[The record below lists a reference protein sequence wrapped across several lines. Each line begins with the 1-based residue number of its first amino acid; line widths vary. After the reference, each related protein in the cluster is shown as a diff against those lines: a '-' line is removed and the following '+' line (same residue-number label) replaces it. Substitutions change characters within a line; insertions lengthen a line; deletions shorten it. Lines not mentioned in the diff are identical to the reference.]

1 MIGPFSIKLKS
12 IYVCFLPKIMK
23 PLRKSTKRKGE
34 MLRQAQHDDTGPF
47 SHSEEQPG
55 EEPGFMQSSQKTSPK
70 IRVLSE
76 DLANQIA
83 AGEVVERPASVVKEL
98 VENSIDAGATIIRL
112 DIEGGG
118 KKKIRIMDNGM
129 GMAPEECRLA
139 FSRHATSKISRF
151 EDLETIHSLGFRGE
165 ALASIASV
173 AKVRCSSARNESEG
187 GKLIVVE
194 GGEILEEKDIACP
207 QGTTVEVAQLFYVT
221 PARSKFLKGDSTEF
235 SHITQVITQQAL
247 AYPNIQFLLTHNGR
261 EVINTLPTDQ
271 LHYRIAELFGADLAK
286 FLLEVEAKS
295 GEYQLH
301 GYVSSPVYTRSNRSA
316 QYCFINGRFVR
327 DKVILHATQQGYS
340 HLLPKG
346 QHPVMFLYL
355 TMDPHLLDVN
365 VHPSKAEV
373 RFAFQQDV
381 HQFVAHGVRDALE
394 KNQQVDVTEPQD
406 DIPLEAS
413 VNLPPSSPR
422 TSYQVPEWIDKSHTP
437 HQGDLSHSLRTMM
450 GQDPSQVTWFDK
462 APTPVAN
469 LIYSEFEPLGQLDR
483 SFIIM
488 QGKKGLLVVDQH
500 VAHERILYERFRSA
514 AKNRKVEVQKLL
526 FPLAIALSPGESEL
540 LHPHLAR
547 LLDLGLELESFGQNE
562 FLLRSVPAVLKNGD
576 HEKLLRETIEL
587 LPKGTHEDVLDEK
600 YEQVLIM
607 MSCRNAIKINHSLN
621 LDQIRK
627 LISDLEQTSMP
638 YTCPHGRPISLL
650 FDIDDILKKFL
661 RR

>member
-151 EDLETIHSLGFRGE
+151 EDLETIHS
-165 ALASIASV
+165 
-173 AKVRCSSARNESEG
+173 RNESEG

-562 FLLRSVPAVLKNGD
+562 FLLRSVPAILKNGD

>member
-1 MIGPFSIKLKS
+1 MSL
-12 IYVCFLPKIMK
+12 
-23 PLRKSTKRKGE
+23 
-34 MLRQAQHDDTGPF
+34 
-47 SHSEEQPG
+47 
-55 EEPGFMQSSQKTSPK
+55 SSQKISPK

-194 GGEILEEKDIACP
+194 GGEILEEKDVACP
-207 QGTTVEVAQLFYVT
+207 QGTTLEVAQLFYVT

-247 AYPNIQFLLTHNGR
+247 AYPNIQFLLTHNSR

-295 GEYQLH
+295 GEYKLK

-562 FLLRSVPAVLKNGD
+562 FLLRSVPAILKNGD

>member
-1 MIGPFSIKLKS
+1 MSL
-12 IYVCFLPKIMK
+12 
-23 PLRKSTKRKGE
+23 
-34 MLRQAQHDDTGPF
+34 
-47 SHSEEQPG
+47 
-55 EEPGFMQSSQKTSPK
+55 SSQKILPK

-98 VENSIDAGATIIRL
+98 VENSIDAGATLIRL

-129 GMAPEECRLA
+129 GMAPEECCLA

-562 FLLRSVPAVLKNGD
+562 FLLRSVPAILKNGD

>member
-1 MIGPFSIKLKS
+1 MSIS
-12 IYVCFLPKIMK
+12 PQ
-23 PLRKSTKRKGE
+23 E
-34 MLRQAQHDDTGPF
+34 A
-47 SHSEEQPG
+47 
-55 EEPGFMQSSQKTSPK
+55 SPK

-98 VENSIDAGATIIRL
+98 VENSIDAGATTIRL

-129 GMAPEECRLA
+129 GMAPDECRLA
-139 FSRHATSKISRF
+139 FSRHATSKISKF

-173 AKVRCSSARNESEG
+173 SKVRCTSSRNESEG
-187 GKLIVVE
+187 GRLLVVE
-194 GGEILEEKDIACP
+194 GGEIMEEKDVACP
-207 QGTTVEVAQLFYVT
+207 QGTTLEIAQLFYVT

-286 FLLEVEAKS
+286 FLLEVEYQS
-295 GEYQLH
+295 GDYHLK
-301 GYVSSPVYTRSNRSA
+301 GYVSSPVHTRSSRSA

-346 QHPVMFLYL
+346 QHPAMFLYL
-355 TMDPHLLDVN
+355 TMDPRLLDVN

-381 HQFVAHGVRDALE
+381 HQFVAHGIRSALE
-394 KNQQVDVTEPQD
+394 KNQQVSADSTVRED
-406 DIPLEAS
+406 HDIPLGEHS
-413 VNLPPSSPR
+413 RDEHPKQFSPR
-422 TSYQVPEWIDKSHTP
+422 PSYQVPQWADRSHP
-437 HQGDLSHSLRTMM
+437 SNRGDLSHSLRTMM
-450 GQDPSQVTWFDK
+450 EPPTSQVTWFDK
-462 APTPVAN
+462 APTPVSN

-488 QGKKGLLVVDQH
+488 QGKQGVLVVDQH
-500 VAHERILYERFRSA
+500 VAHERILYERFLASA
-514 AKNRKVEVQKLL
+514 KSRKVEVQTLL
-526 FPLAIALSPGESEL
+526 FPLTIELTPGESEL
-540 LHPHLAR
+540 LNPHLER
-547 LLDLGLELESFGQNE
+547 LLELGLELESFGKNE
-562 FLLRSVPAVLKNGD
+562 FLLRSVPAILKNGD

-587 LPKGTHEDVLDEK
+587 LPKGSHEDVLNER
-600 YEQVLIM
+600 YEDVLIM
-607 MSCRNAIKINHSLN
+607 MSCRNAIKINHTLN

-650 FDIDDILKKFL
+650 FEMDDILRKFL
-661 RR
+661 RK

>member
-1 MIGPFSIKLKS
+1 MSVP
-12 IYVCFLPKIMK
+12 PQKI
-23 PLRKSTKRKGE
+23 
-34 MLRQAQHDDTGPF
+34 
-47 SHSEEQPG
+47 
-55 EEPGFMQSSQKTSPK
+55 SPK

-98 VENSIDAGATIIRL
+98 VENSIDAGATMVRL
-112 DIEGGG
+112 DIERGG

-173 AKVRCSSARNESEG
+173 AKVRCTSSRDESEG
-187 GKLIVVE
+187 GRLIVVE
-194 GGEILEEKDIACP
+194 GGEMLEEKDVACP
-207 QGTTVEVAQLFYVT
+207 RGTTIEVAQLFYVT

-247 AYPNIQFLLTHNGR
+247 AYPEIQFVLTHNGR

-286 FLLEVEAKS
+286 FLLEVEAQS
-295 GEYQLH
+295 GDYQLK
-301 GYVSSPVYTRSNRSA
+301 GFVSSPVHTRSSRSA

-346 QHPVMFLYL
+346 QHPAMFLYL
-355 TMDPHLLDVN
+355 TMDPRLLDVN

-381 HQFVAHGVRDALE
+381 HQFVAHGIRSALE
-394 KNQQVDVTEPQD
+394 KNQQVPVDLTAREET
-406 DIPLEAS
+406 DIPLEGS
-413 VNLPPSSPR
+413 PKQFSPR
-422 TSYQVPEWIDKSHTP
+422 PSYQVPQWADRSHPTN
-437 HQGDLSHSLRTMM
+437 QGDLSQALRTMM
-450 GQDPSQVTWFDK
+450 VPENSPQVTFFDK
-462 APTPVAN
+462 APTPVSN
-469 LIYSEFEPLGQLDR
+469 LIYSEFEPMGQLDR

-488 QGKKGLLVVDQH
+488 QGKQGLLVVDQH
-500 VAHERILYERFRSA
+500 VAHERILYERFLAA
-514 AKNRKVEVQKLL
+514 AKNRKVEVQQLL
-526 FPLAIALSPGESEL
+526 FPLTIELSPGETESL
-540 LHPHLAR
+540 TPHLER
-547 LLDLGLELESFGQNE
+547 LLDLGLELETFGQNE
-562 FLLRSVPAVLKNGD
+562 FLLRSVPAILKNAD

-587 LPKGTHEDVLDEK
+587 LPKGTHEDVLNAK
-600 YEQVLIM
+600 YEDVLIM
-607 MSCRNAIKINHSLN
+607 MSCRNAIKVNHTLN

-650 FDIDDILKKFL
+650 FEMDDILKKFL

>member
-1 MIGPFSIKLKS
+1 MEWVWLLKNVVWPFLAMPPAKS
-12 IYVCFLPKIMK
+12 PG
-23 PLRKSTKRKGE
+23 LRTSR
-34 MLRQAQHDDTGPF
+34 PF
-47 SHSEEQPG
+47 
-55 EEPGFMQSSQKTSPK
+55 
-70 IRVLSE
+70 IRW
-76 DLANQIA
+76 DFA
-83 AGEVVERPASVVKEL
+83 
-98 VENSIDAGATIIRL
+98 
-112 DIEGGG
+112 
-118 KKKIRIMDNGM
+118 
-129 GMAPEECRLA
+129 
-139 FSRHATSKISRF
+139 
-151 EDLETIHSLGFRGE
+151 
-165 ALASIASV
+165 
-173 AKVRCSSARNESEG
+173 
-187 GKLIVVE
+187 GKLWQVSL
-194 GGEILEEKDIACP
+194 GGEILEEKDVACP
-207 QGTTVEVAQLFYVT
+207 QGTTLEVAQLFYVT

-247 AYPNIQFLLTHNGR
+247 AYPNIQFLLTHNSR

-295 GEYQLH
+295 GEYQLK

-381 HQFVAHGVRDALE
+381 HQFVAHGVRSALE
-394 KNQQVDVTEPQD
+394 KNQQVPVDLTAREEA
-406 DIPLEAS
+406 DIPLGEP
-413 VNLPPSSPR
+413 VNPPTSSPR
-422 TSYQVPEWIDKSHTP
+422 TGYQVPPWVDKSHTP
-437 HQGDLSHSLRTMM
+437 HRGDLSQALRTMM
-450 GQDPSQVTWFDK
+450 GQDPGPATSQVTWFDK
-462 APTPVAN
+462 APTPVSN
-469 LIYSEFEPLGQLDR
+469 LIYSEFEPIGQLDR

-500 VAHERILYERFRSA
+500 VAHERILYERFRGA
-514 AKNRKVEVQKLL
+514 AQTRKVEIQKLL

-540 LHPHLAR
+540 LNPHLAR
-547 LLDLGLELESFGQNE
+547 LLDMGLELEPFGQNE
-562 FLLRSVPAVLKNGD
+562 FLLRSVPEILKNGD

-587 LPKGTHEDVLDEK
+587 LPRGVHEDVLHEK

-607 MSCRNAIKINHSLN
+607 MSCRNAIKVNHSLN

-650 FDIDDILKKFL
+650 FDMDDILKKFL

>member
-1 MIGPFSIKLKS
+1 MSVP
-12 IYVCFLPKIMK
+12 
-23 PLRKSTKRKGE
+23 
-34 MLRQAQHDDTGPF
+34 
-47 SHSEEQPG
+47 
-55 EEPGFMQSSQKTSPK
+55 SQKIFPQ

-76 DLANQIA
+76 ELANQIA

-98 VENSIDAGATIIRL
+98 VENSIDAGATLIRL

-129 GMAPEECRLA
+129 GMSPEECRLA

-151 EDLETIHSLGFRGE
+151 EDLEAIQSLGFRGE
-165 ALASIASV
+165 ALPSIASV
-173 AKVRCSSARNESEG
+173 AKVRCTSARSESEG

-194 GGEILEEKDIACP
+194 GGEIMEEKEVACP
-207 QGTTVEVAQLFYVT
+207 QGTTLEVAQLFYVT

-235 SHITQVITQQAL
+235 SHITQVVTQQAL
-247 AYPNIQFLLTHNGR
+247 ANPQIQFLLTHNDR
-261 EVINTLPTDQ
+261 EVVNTLSTDQ
-271 LHYRIAELFGADLAK
+271 LHYRIAELFGPDLAK
-286 FLLEVEAKS
+286 SLLEVEAQS
-295 GEYQLH
+295 GDYHLT
-301 GYVSSPVYTRSNRSA
+301 GYVSSPVYTRSNRNA

-346 QHPVMFLYL
+346 QHPALFLYL
-355 TMDPHLLDVN
+355 TMDPKLLDVN

-381 HQFVAHGVRDALE
+381 HQFVANSVREALE
-394 KNQQVDVTEPQD
+394 KNQQIDLAKRNED
-406 DIPLEAS
+406 DIPLGE
-413 VNLPPSSPR
+413 
-422 TSYQVPEWIDKSHTP
+422 PEYSHTP
-437 HQGDLSHSLRTMM
+437 RQSYQPPKWVTAHSAEGDLSQALRTMLKPE
-450 GQDPSQVTWFDK
+450 DSDSSPQVTWFDK

-488 QGKKGLLVVDQH
+488 QGKQGILVVDQH
-500 VAHERILYERFRSA
+500 VAHERILYERFREA

-526 FPLAIALSPGESEL
+526 FPLPLELSPEETETL
-540 LHPHLAR
+540 MPHLAR
-547 LLDLGLELESFGQNE
+547 LLDLGLELEPFGKNE
-562 FLLRSVPAVLKNGD
+562 FLLRSVPAILKNGD
-576 HEKLLRETIEL
+576 HERLVREAIEA
-587 LPKGTHEDVLDEK
+587 LPREAFDDVLNEK
-600 YEQVLIM
+600 YVDVLIM
-607 MSCRNAIKINHSLN
+607 MSCRNAIKVNHALN

-650 FDIDDILKKFL
+650 FDMDDILKKFL
-661 RR
+661 RK

>member
-1 MIGPFSIKLKS
+1 MSVMP
-12 IYVCFLPKIMK
+12 
-23 PLRKSTKRKGE
+23 
-34 MLRQAQHDDTGPF
+34 
-47 SHSEEQPG
+47 
-55 EEPGFMQSSQKTSPK
+55 QKMTPK
-70 IRVLSE
+70 IRILSE

-98 VENSIDAGATIIRL
+98 VENSIDAGATTIRL

-129 GMAPEECRLA
+129 GMVPEECRLA

-151 EDLETIHSLGFRGE
+151 EDLESINSLGFRGE

-173 AKVRCSSARNESEG
+173 AKVRCTSARNESEG
-187 GKLIVVE
+187 GRLIVVE
-194 GGEILEEKDIACP
+194 GGEIKEEKDFACP
-207 QGTTVEVAQLFYVT
+207 QGTTLEIAQLFYVT

-235 SHITQVITQQAL
+235 SHITQVVTQQAL
-247 AYPNIQFLLTHNGR
+247 ANPNIQFTLTHNGR

-271 LHYRIAELFGADLAK
+271 LHYRIAELFGAELAK
-286 FLLEVEAKS
+286 NLLEVGSQS
-295 GEYQLH
+295 GDYHLQ

-373 RFAFQQDV
+373 RFAFQQEV
-381 HQFVAHGVRDALE
+381 HQFVAHGVRSALE
-394 KNQQVDVTEPQD
+394 NNQQVAVDLTAREET
-406 DIPLEAS
+406 DIPLETHS
-413 VNLPPSSPR
+413 QQPSARP
-422 TSYQVPEWIDKSHTP
+422 SYQPPQWADRSQP
-437 HQGDLSHSLRTMM
+437 ANQGDLSQALRTMM
-450 GQDPSQVTWFDK
+450 NPTPSQQVTWFDK
-462 APTPVAN
+462 APTPVSN

-488 QGKKGLLVVDQH
+488 QGKQGLLVVDQH
-500 VAHERILYERFRSA
+500 VAHERILYERFLGA

-540 LHPHLAR
+540 LAPHLER
-547 LLDLGLELESFGQNE
+547 LLELGLELELFGQNE
-562 FLLRSVPAVLKNGD
+562 YLLRSVPAILKNGD

-587 LPKGTHEDVLDEK
+587 LPKGAHEDVLHAK
-600 YEQVLIM
+600 YEDVLIM
-607 MSCRNAIKINHSLN
+607 MSCRNAIKVNHTLN

-650 FDIDDILKKFL
+650 FDMDDILKKFL
-661 RR
+661 RK

>member
-1 MIGPFSIKLKS
+1 MP
-12 IYVCFLPKIMK
+12 VP
-23 PLRKSTKRKGE
+23 
-34 MLRQAQHDDTGPF
+34 
-47 SHSEEQPG
+47 
-55 EEPGFMQSSQKTSPK
+55 SPQIARP
-70 IRVLSE
+70 IRILSE

-98 VENSIDAGATIIRL
+98 VENSIDAGATMIRL

-118 KKKIRIMDNGM
+118 KKKIRIMDNGR
-129 GMAPEECRLA
+129 GMEPDECRLA
-139 FSRHATSKISRF
+139 FSRHATSKISCF
-151 EDLETIHSLGFRGE
+151 EDLETINSLGFRGE

-173 AKVRCSSARNESEG
+173 AKVRCTSARNESEG
-187 GKLIVVE
+187 GRLIVVE
-194 GGEILEEKDIACP
+194 GGEIREEKDIACS
-207 QGTTVEVAQLFYVT
+207 QGTTLEVDDLFYVT

-235 SHITQVITQQAL
+235 SHISQVITQQAL
-247 AYPNIQFLLTHNGR
+247 AYPDIQFLLTHNGR

-286 FLLEVEAKS
+286 FLLEVEFNS
-295 GEYQLH
+295 GDYQLK
-301 GYVSSPVYTRSNRSA
+301 GYVSSPVYTRSSRSA

-355 TMDPHLLDVN
+355 TMDPRLLDVN

-381 HQFVAHGVRDALE
+381 HQFVAKGVRSALE
-394 KNQQVDVTEPQD
+394 KNQQTPADFTVREE
-406 DIPLEAS
+406 DIPLERS
-413 VNLPPSSPR
+413 VHRPYSSSPA
-422 TSYQVPEWIDKSHTP
+422 TGVPQWRAP
-437 HQGDLSHSLRTMM
+437 VQQDLSQSLNTLMRQNPST
-450 GQDPSQVTWFDK
+450 SQVTWFDK
-462 APTPVAN
+462 APTPVSN
-469 LIYSEFEPLGQLDR
+469 LIYAEFEPIGQLDR

-488 QGKKGLLVVDQH
+488 QGKQGLLVVDQH
-500 VAHERILYERFRSA
+500 VAHERILYEQFLGA

-526 FPLAIALSPGESEL
+526 FPLSIALSSSESEL
-540 LHPHLAR
+540 LMPHLGR
-547 LLDLGLELESFGQNE
+547 LLELGLELESFGKNE
-562 FLLRSVPAVLKNGD
+562 FLLRSVPAILKNGD

-587 LPKGTHEDVLDEK
+587 LPTGTHEDVLHEK

-607 MSCRNAIKINHSLN
+607 MSCRNAIKINHTLN
-621 LDQIRK
+621 LDQMRK

-650 FDIDDILKKFL
+650 FEMDDILKKFL
-661 RR
+661 RK